1 MSEPSSDLAF
11 EALLNYLKLSRGLDF
26 TGYQRPSL
34 MRLMKQRMLKVGVES
49 YSEYL
54 DYLEVNSIELTHL
67 LDALLLNVTTFFR
80 DPSAW
85 ESLAEDVIGRILA
98 SKQDNEPI
106 RIWSAGCASGE
117 EAYTLAIVLAE
128 ALGAEEFRSRVK
140 IYATDLD
147 EDALTHGRLASY
159 TPRQLRDVPDQLR
172 DKYFD
177 AGKTVYTFRQELR
190 RAVIFGRH
198 DLIQD
203 APISRLD
210 LLVCRNTLMYF
221 TAQTQARILAR
232 FHFAL
237 KDTGF
242 LFLGKAEMLL
252 THGNLFSPIQ
262 LKHRIFSKMP
272 KVSRR
277 DRYSV

>member
-272 KVSRR
+272 KVSQR